1 MYVYMCVDE
10 ILRQSPP
17 PPPAKHVQY
26 NIDKIQKWVHMHIG
40 EEGRAP
46 LRKVVIDWW
55 INSLTRAWKARVTNQ
70 FLEKLKKRINI
81 LK

>member
-46 LRKVVIDWW
+46 LKEGGDW
-55 INSLTRAWKARVTNQ
+55 LMD
-70 FLEKLKKRINI
+70 
-81 LK
+81 